1 MHLFIYLFFSIVNS
15 CRYYYEVKKG
25 GNDALVNKKERRRL
39 SLERPFKTDY
49 INYRQN
55 FKLKDC
61 IGDKGT
67 FPFTPLS
74 RSAIAIVWL
83 RSLHN
88 TCCNQPIIISI
99 ALIFIGGLNVK

>member
-67 FPFTPLS
+67 FPFPPLKS
-74 RSAIAIVWL
+74 IRSCVAQVVAQHL
-83 RSLHN
+83 LQPTDLHWW
-88 TCCNQPIIISI
+88 TECEM
-99 ALIFIGGLNVK
+99 K